1 MPPILALLVY
11 TLVAVAAR
19 GTEFPGDQVRGPRL
33 TDRDFFAALDLTRPA
48 LGQVAA
54 AVAGGDLARAKAE
67 LLAYYRARPESGG
80 ARGPASGPTRR
91 KTLAGGADQL
101 ERFCARVDGRLD
113 RGGCRFVQTCSR
125 GGTSQPSALKQPRRA
140 RSGNVQEDF
149 ICVVSVVC
157 SSVADRSLGFWRP
170 PVQPI
175 PRHDG
180 VVNPA

>member
-67 LLAYYRARPESGG
+67 LLAYYRARPD
-80 ARGPASGPTRR
+80 PAGHGERHPVRR
-91 KTLAGGADQL
+91 DEKPSLAALTSWNGSAHAL
-101 ERFCARVDGRLD
+101 TVD
-113 RGGCRFVQTCSR
+113 
-125 GGTSQPSALKQPRRA
+125 
-140 RSGNVQEDF
+140 
-149 ICVVSVVC
+149 
-157 SSVADRSLGFWRP
+157 
-170 PVQPI
+170 
-175 PRHDG
+175 
-180 VVNPA
+180 